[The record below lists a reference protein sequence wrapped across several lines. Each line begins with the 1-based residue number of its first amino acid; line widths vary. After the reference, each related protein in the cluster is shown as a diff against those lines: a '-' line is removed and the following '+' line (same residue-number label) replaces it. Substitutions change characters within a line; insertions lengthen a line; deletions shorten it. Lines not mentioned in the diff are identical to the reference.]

1 MMVGRYHEIAILQEA
16 LISTEAEMIAVVGRR
31 RVGKTFLVR
40 TVYSKIDF
48 ELVGVPKASLA
59 EQLQNFS
66 IQLRSLLPDVDHYP
80 RPSSWLEAFNLLTG
94 ALEQQELTGKQ
105 ILFFDELPWLA
116 SPRSG
121 FLEALGYFWN
131 SWASKKNVIVV
142 ISGSA
147 ASWMIRKV
155 IHHKGGLHNRITKR
169 IYLHPFTLAE
179 TEEYLLS
186 SAIHLD
192 RYQILLLYMCMG
204 GVPHYLKEIKQGMS
218 AIQLINNIC
227 FSAQGLLFDEFD
239 KLYPSLFDRP
249 QQHIAIVR
257 ALASKAKGMTHEEI
271 ARQSSVS
278 SGGTLSTILDE
289 LIQSGFIST
298 SGPLQKKKK
307 DTLFRLTDQYS
318 LFYLRFI
325 EGHSGREV
333 KDNSF
338 FQTQQWITW
347 TGYAFE
353 NIAIS
358 HVGQIKDAL
367 QISGMFS
374 VQGSYVV
381 KAKESQPG
389 IQLDFLI
396 DRSDQTINIC
406 EAKFYNTEYEVASG
420 DAKLLRNKVSIFRQA
435 SKTRKHIF
443 LTLITTF
450 GMKSNQHSVGLID
463 QVITMD
469 DLFTP
474 SKSR

>member
-1 MMVGRYHEIAILQEA
+1 MVGRYKEKSILQEA
-16 LISTEAEMIAVVGRR
+16 LISSEAEMIAVVGRR

-48 ELVGVPKASLA
+48 ELIGVPKASLG
-59 EQLQNFS
+59 EQLQHFS
-66 IQLRSLLPDVDHYP
+66 IQLKPLLPDVDHYP
-80 RPSSWLEAFNLLTG
+80 RPSSWLEAFNLLKVV
-94 ALEQQELTGKQ
+94 LEKQEHTGKQ

-131 SWASKKNVIVV
+131 SWASKSNVIVV

-155 IHHKGGLHNRITKR
+155 IHHKGGLHNRITR
-169 IYLHPFTLAE
+169 IIYLSPFTLSE
-179 TEEYLLS
+179 TEEYLIS
-186 SAIHLD
+186 RSINLD

-204 GVPHYLKEIKQGMS
+204 GVPHYLKEIRQGMS
-218 AIQLINNIC
+218 AIQLINKIC
-227 FSAQGLLFDEFD
+227 FSVQGLLFDEFD

-249 QQHIAIVR
+249 QHHIAVVR
-257 ALASKAKGMTHEEI
+257 ALASKAKGMSHAEI
-271 ARQSSVS
+271 AHHSGVS

-289 LIQSGFIST
+289 LIQSGFISGN
-298 SGPLQKKKK
+298 SPLQKKKK

-333 KDNSF
+333 KDHTF

-353 NIAIS
+353 NVALS
-358 HVGQIKDAL
+358 HVGQIKESL
-367 QISGMFS
+367 QVGGMYS
-374 VQGSYVV
+374 TQGSYIL
-381 KAKESQPG
+381 KAREDQPG

-396 DRSDQTINIC
+396 DRSDQAINIC
-406 EAKFYNTEYEVASG
+406 EAKYYNTEYEVSAAE
-420 DAKLLRNKVSIFRQA
+420 AKQLRSKIAVFRA
-435 SKTRKHIF
+435 ESKTRKHVF
-443 LTLITTF
+443 LTLVTTY
-450 GMKSNQHSVGLID
+450 GLKANKHSIGLID
-463 QVITMD
+463 QVITQD
-469 DLFTP
+469 DLFVIP
-474 SKSR
+474 KNR